1 LWAQFERVGE
11 RMESLRRAM
20 HAGEQEFGADGPSH
34 GSKPLMRARRALKT
48 ALADKW
54 DTPAE
59 EQERIARILERA
71 AEEIGGNK
79 KARG

>member
-1 LWAQFERVGE
+1 
-11 RMESLRRAM
+11 MESLRRAM
-20 HAGEQEFGADGPSH
+20 HAGEQALGGDGESH
-34 GSKPLMRARRALKT
+34 GSKPLMRARRALKA
-48 ALADKW
+48 ALADKG

-71 AEEIGGNK
+71 AEEIAGNK

>member
-1 LWAQFERVGE
+1 
-11 RMESLRRAM
+11 
-20 HAGEQEFGADGPSH
+20 
-34 GSKPLMRARRALKT
+34 MRARRALKT

-71 AEEIGGNK
+71 AEEIGGQQEG
-79 KARG
+79 ARIEAAGEVAGADAGALGAPMS